1 VVRLTGPR
9 AREIARDV
17 PGAVVRRAPRSF
29 TREDLVE
36 IHLPGSAPLVD
47 ALLARLVALG
57 ARPARPGEFTLRA
70 FLNGRIDLAQ
80 AEAVERLVAAEDAE
94 ERRAALAQLEGEM
107 SGRLARIEEGL
118 LDLRAD
124 VEASID
130 FAGEDIEIVSEAAAR
145 GRASALLAELR
156 ALRADCSLSRTRDER
171 PTVALYGPPNAGKST
186 LFNALAGA
194 DALVSPMA
202 GTTRDVLAA
211 DLDLG
216 VPARLLDSAGVR
228 PSPDGELEAEGARR
242 AKAAME
248 AADLVLLVAD
258 ASDRAAAS
266 PPLPP
271 GVPFLLVLNKTD
283 LADAGAAGGIA
294 VSAKTGAGLAELRAA
309 IRRRLA
315 GGPAGGRFRVSLR
328 QQAALADAEAALDRA
343 LAASGAEFAALDL
356 RAAVAALGAVS
367 GRDVGEEL
375 LDRIFSRFCL
385 GK

>member
-1 VVRLTGPR
+1 
-9 AREIARDV
+9 
-17 PGAVVRRAPRSF
+17 
-29 TREDLVE
+29 
-36 IHLPGSAPLVD
+36 
-47 ALLARLVALG
+47 
-57 ARPARPGEFTLRA
+57 
-70 FLNGRIDLAQ
+70 
-80 AEAVERLVAAEDAE
+80 
-94 ERRAALAQLEGEM
+94 
-107 SGRLARIEEGL
+107 
-118 LDLRAD
+118 
-124 VEASID
+124 
-130 FAGEDIEIVSEAAAR
+130 
-145 GRASALLAELR
+145 
-156 ALRADCSLSRTRDER
+156 
-171 PTVALYGPPNAGKST
+171 VALYGPPNAGKST

-266 PPLPP
+266 PPLPF

-283 LADAGAAGGIA
+283 LADAAAAGGIA

-309 IRRRLA
+309 IRLRLA

-356 RAAVAALGAVS
+356 RAALSALGTVS
-367 GRDVGEEL
+367 GRDVGEDL